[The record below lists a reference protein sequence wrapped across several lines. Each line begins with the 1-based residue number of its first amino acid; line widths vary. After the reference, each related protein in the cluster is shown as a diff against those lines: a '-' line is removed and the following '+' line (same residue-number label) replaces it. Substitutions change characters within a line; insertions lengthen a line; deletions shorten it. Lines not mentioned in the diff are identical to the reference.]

1 MAVLGKFSLVVLLL
15 SLLVLCAG
23 LAWATTDPELKQC
36 KDQCKRQPQY
46 DEDQKRECLDR
57 CEKYYKEKEEQE
69 RKGEGRREEGRGTG
83 RRYEKMQELCESP
96 CEWLSGEGRALC
108 RLQCR
113 MRYEKD
119 HHGREEEKE
128 GRKENPYVF
137 EERHFTS
144 KARSEHGRLD
154 VLQKFTEES
163 GVLRGIENYRVA
175 VVEAAPQTFVSPTHW
190 DSDAVLFVAS
200 GMNISLQWTIYYICD

>member
-1 MAVLGKFSLVVLLL
+1 MAVLGKFSLAVLLL

-23 LAWATTDPELKQC
+23 LALATTDPELKQC
-36 KDQCKRQPQY
+36 KDQCKHQRQY

-83 RRYEKMQELCESP
+83 RRDEKMQELYERP
-96 CEWLSGEGRALC
+96 CEW
-108 RLQCR
+108 CR
-113 MRYEKD
+113 MRYEKE

-190 DSDAVLFVAS
+190 DSHAVLFVAS
-200 GMNISLQWTIYYICD
+200 GMNISLQ